1 MAIVGHKRER
11 EELSGLLS
19 RDGLSLSFS
28 GKEGTGKKLVALSFL
43 RELLGISEADD
54 IRKNPDLFLIEKED
68 EMIKADDIRALI
80 NFSGIKSYL
89 GGKKAVLIDNAE
101 NMNKN
106 AQNALLKILEEPP
119 KGEFI
124 ILITKDFEEL
134 LPTIRSRVTNIR
146 FQDLKDEEMRE
157 IFPNITEEILSV
169 ADGSAKKA
177 DSFIHADTKVM
188 NAFAKNVI
196 LTTGD
201 AFLEGKEIS
210 YVNLIIYTEYTQKIL
225 SDMILERSGGEPKL
239 ALSKYLNEHYDFS
252 IDYLIEKS
260 RRLDKTAKLYAGN
273 YNKKLLLA
281 NLLF

>member
-19 RDGLSLSFS
+19 RDSLSLSFS

-43 RELLGISEADD
+43 RELLGISESDD

-196 LTTGD
+196 LSTGD

>member
-11 EELSGLLS
+11 EELLGLLS

-43 RELLGISEADD
+43 RKLLGASEAED

-146 FQDLKDEEMRE
+146 FQDLKDEEMRD
-157 IFPNITEEILSV
+157 IFPNITEEILAV

-177 DSFIHADTKVM
+177 DSFIHADTKAM

-196 LTTGD
+196 LATGD
-201 AFLEGKEIS
+201 AFLEGKELT
-210 YVNLIIYTEYTQKIL
+210 YVNLIIYTEYTQKII
-225 SDMILERSGGEPKL
+225 SDMMFEKNGGEPKL
-239 ALSKYLNEHYDFS
+239 RLSKYLNEHYDFS

-260 RRLDKTAKLYAGN
+260 RLLDKTAKLYAGN

>member
-43 RELLGISEADD
+43 RELLGISEYDD

-68 EMIKADDIRALI
+68 EMIKTDDIRALI

-196 LTTGD
+196 LSTGD